1 MKAKLRRRSGL
12 SSLPSSCAITTR
24 RTSIAAF
31 MLIFAFA
38 SKPSDAFAPTTILLP
53 SPRRCR
59 HCDGFDNM
67 QLLHYH
73 RRPSAANH
81 QFTYTISSS
90 SKLHVVT
97 SMMMSTETSL
107 ADYAPAAASLFN
119 NMKLPAA
126 VVTAGMISLGFATRF
141 PELPRDTLDKVY
153 PQSIRARCA
162 KLERLHVVLGLLSVT
177 SELIVVLW
185 AAVAVNQLTERV
197 YEPASSVWDLIH
209 RDCDL
214 AWSAV
219 NSHYIL
225 GIIGFTGMLWLRA
238 YVMLLAASA
247 SKSLVNAASTG
258 TAAATCLMVSIVNRG
273 VESGG
278 GTTVDRYGNTIL
290 DLFTHYAALLLKVAT
305 DEASPGPLQLSA
317 IVLEIA
323 SLCFMFHVLMT
334 ESDASFEEQVSEEDS
349 CPIDAYEVLMSDDT
363 ELSKLTKIEVE
374 KLRTCVDLGEEE
386 EKRQRIR
393 EWVLDEDLD
402 GERDMQREED
412 DSGDY
417 ASVNVSV

>member
-1 MKAKLRRRSGL
+1 MAKATDEMNKMKAKLRRRRSRVSGL
-12 SSLPSSCAITTR
+12 SSSSCAVVR
-24 RTSIAAF
+24 SSSIAAF
-31 MLIFAFA
+31 LWIVAF
-38 SKPSDAFAPTTILLP
+38 SLKPSDAFAPPTILQ
-53 SPRRCR
+53 SPRC
-59 HCDGFDNM
+59 
-67 QLLHYH
+67 QYH
-73 RRPSAANH
+73 VGNG
-81 QFTYTISSS
+81 IST
-90 SKLHVVT
+90 KLHAVT
-97 SMMMSTETSL
+97 NLATETPLL
-107 ADYAPAAASLFN
+107 ADYAPAAATLFN

-141 PELPRDTLDKVY
+141 PELPRDTLEKVY
-153 PQSIRARCA
+153 PQSLRARCA
-162 KLERLHVVLGLLSVT
+162 KLERLHIVLGLVSVT

-197 YEPASSVWDLIH
+197 YEPAVSVWDLIH

-278 GTTVDRYGNTIL
+278 GTSVDRYGNTIL

-317 IVLEIA
+317 MVLEIA
-323 SLCFMFHVLMT
+323 SLCFMFHVLIT
-334 ESDASFEEQVSEEDS
+334 ESDAKFEEQLTDEHS
-349 CPIDAYEVLMSDDT
+349 CPVDAYDVLRDDNEV
-363 ELSKLTKIEVE
+363 SKLTKIEVE
-374 KLRTCVDLGEEE
+374 KLKTCVDLGEEE
-386 EKRQRIR
+386 DKRQRIR
-393 EWVLDEDLD
+393 EWVLDGED
-402 GERDMQREED
+402 EREEVD

-417 ASVNVSV
+417 SSVNVSA